1 MIMDLSD
8 FPKSVVERQ
17 LTKLQKHLLLDY
29 EEVGEDGTYGGEV
42 RPEIMEIVQRNTP
55 VGEILDE
62 ETFSSIILT
71 IINEV
76 SEWISTTLEGI
87 DKQILQVFVVDFV
100 QQIIQTTFTVSPSD
114 PPFDPSYV

>member
-17 LTKLQKHLLLDY
+17 LTKLQKHLLINY
-29 EEVGEDGTYGGEV
+29 EEAGEDGTYGGEV
-42 RPEIMEIVQRNTP
+42 RSEVMEIVQKNTP

-62 ETFSSIILT
+62 ETFSKVIMNIISELT
-71 IINEV
+71 EWINE
-76 SEWISTTLEGI
+76 TLEGI
-87 DKQILQVFVVDFV
+87 DNQILQVFVVDFV
-100 QQIIQTTFTVSPSD
+100 QQVIQTTFTVSPSD